1 MRMVAT
7 WARVAL
13 PWGFRVVS
21 VTPVSYT
28 HLDVYKRQSQRA
40 TGRPVASSSRR
51 AKAAYF
57 SARGPKVPSMFLG

>member
-21 VTPVSYT
+21 VTPVMSFWA
-28 HLDVYKRQSQRA
+28 LAQ
-40 TGRPVASSSRR
+40 
-51 AKAAYF
+51 AKASLA
-57 SARGPKVPSMFLG
+57 